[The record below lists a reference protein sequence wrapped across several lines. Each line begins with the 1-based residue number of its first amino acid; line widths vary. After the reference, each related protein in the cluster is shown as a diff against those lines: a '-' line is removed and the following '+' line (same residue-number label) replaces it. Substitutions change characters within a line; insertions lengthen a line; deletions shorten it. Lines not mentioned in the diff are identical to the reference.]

1 MSIFKKLSD
10 YLFRLQILLN
20 KAKVA
25 EYTKYLLIT
34 LRSNHKVRD
43 SIFLFVFAVKHD
55 WWASFNYSFIHSTKI
70 CWAST
75 NVSSCWAHAFL
86 PGLALIG
93 LRGHTAVNS
102 LWKHQECITLGK
114 LNRNIATRDQGT
126 HVAWSEGRAQQDIP
140 KTRKR
145 KEYTYKDGRQTFL
158 MGLSR

>member
-55 WWASFNYSFIHSTKI
+55 W
-70 CWAST
+70 
-75 NVSSCWAHAFL
+75 
-86 PGLALIG
+86 
-93 LRGHTAVNS
+93 
-102 LWKHQECITLGK
+102 
-114 LNRNIATRDQGT
+114 
-126 HVAWSEGRAQQDIP
+126 
-140 KTRKR
+140 
-145 KEYTYKDGRQTFL
+145 
-158 MGLSR
+158 